1 MSECDVCGFVT
12 FFYFI
17 DLFVKKLKWLK
28 MVVRSRVKGTEFG
41 LWNFDVKFFV
51 AIIDLVK
58 SCVCE

>member
-1 MSECDVCGFVT
+1 MSECDVYGFVT

-58 SCVCE
+58 ACV